1 MPNSRTARPP
11 RCPRRWS
18 LPASSI
24 TACVLFSLLSG
35 VSARAQMPEEAA
47 EPPLED
53 PANPLEAQCAASAL
67 ASLEERTRVVQEI
80 LADVARSYRQT
91 AMERAAAQQ
100 ELNTAEEALDRE
112 SVRPRE
118 ATAQRLDELQKEA
131 LQARGRAQAVREQ
144 LDARLADLRRL
155 LQERDAL
162 ARRIAEV
169 RARLPEQRE
178 LLTGVW
184 EVSWMP
190 AGTTGTFYLDQSGT
204 LVTGQY
210 RLGIS
215 GSGSLQGTFVGGK
228 LFLQRIDAQRG
239 RDAELEGLLDPDGSR
254 LRGTWQAY
262 ELVQGGLPRG
272 QWVARRTK

>member
-1 MPNSRTARPP
+1 MPFLTGAP
-11 RCPRRWS
+11 
-18 LPASSI
+18 
-24 TACVLFSLLSG
+24 
-35 VSARAQMPEEAA
+35 ARAQVPDEAL
-47 EPPLED
+47 EPPFED
-53 PANPLEAQCAASAL
+53 LSNPLEAQRAASVL
-67 ASLEERTRVVQEI
+67 AGLEERTRVVQEI
-80 LADVARSYRQT
+80 LADAARAYRQT

-131 LQARGRAQAVREQ
+131 LQARARAQATREQ

-169 RARLPEQRE
+169 RARLPEHRE

-210 RLGIS
+210 RLGIN